1 MFYLKSS
8 YRNTDT
14 RITGPRKFKNYIFA
28 GPITEDTVRHQIKAG
43 RIQAGDQISESL
55 DGTWTHV
62 CDHPFFSE
70 MFWEG

>member
-8 YRNTDT
+8 YHNADT

-28 GPITEDTVRHQIKAG
+28 GPITKDTVIHKIKAG
-43 RIQAGDQISESL
+43 QVKSGDQISESL

-62 CDHPFFSE
+62 CDHPFFLE